1 MTPALS
7 ALTLS
12 ANNRR
17 IRWAGILLLATI
29 LMLGLGLFFTGSERT
44 PETAAVHKITWVK
57 RADVCFSGCNPSEE
71 LPAQFGFEA
80 EEITDGVVL
89 GHLGAVDGAP
99 RCHITVVVA
108 IQCPLN

>member
-44 PETAAVHKITWVK
+44 PETAAVHSFD
-57 RADVCFSGCNPSEE
+57 RAGVYTHDRATDAQ
-71 LPAQFGFEA
+71 PAAKPQA
-80 EEITDGVVL
+80 LI
-89 GHLGAVDGAP
+89 
-99 RCHITVVVA
+99 
-108 IQCPLN
+108 